1 MLNLQ
6 SQLAGSAAHALVL
19 EEENARLLAR
29 LEALPQQQ
37 DLCLAVQQPQAVHQ
51 QAAQASG
58 GGGSFTVA
66 AGGSPLVLDLDP
78 LPRSQVPAVH
88 RAGCSTGCSGPAVKA
103 PPYTKGGVPH
113 LLPPSSTPTPM
124 EFAMLQQLRQQQW
137 QWQLE
142 QLQQQALPMS
152 STTLLVGSR
161 YALDLDLAQQP
172 QQRSMQVSRS
182 MEPAAAAATAA
193 TPGLTGRTLMASS
206 SVPSLFKV
214 EQQ

>member
-29 LEALPQQQ
+29 LEALPQRQ
-37 DLCLAVQQPQAVHQ
+37 DLCLAVQQPQAIHQ
-51 QAAQASG
+51 QAVHVG
-58 GGGSFTVA
+58 GGGGNFTVA
-66 AGGSPLVLDLDP
+66 AGGGPLVLDLDP

-103 PPYTKGGVPH
+103 PPHTKGGVPH

-172 QQRSMQVSRS
+172 QQRSMQVS

-193 TPGLTGRTLMASS
+193 TPGHTGRTLMASS